1 MSRFAI
7 GNTFV
12 PYDQTTN
19 TLKLREYMIK
29 LRREAEEREA
39 EEREAEE
46 REASSR

>member
-12 PYDQTTN
+12 PYDQTSN
-19 TLKLREYMIK
+19 TLKLRQYMIK
-29 LRREAEEREA
+29 LRQEAEEREA
-39 EEREAEE
+39 KERKAEE

>member
-39 EEREAEE
+39 EERKAEE

>member
-19 TLKLREYMIK
+19 TLKLRDYMIE